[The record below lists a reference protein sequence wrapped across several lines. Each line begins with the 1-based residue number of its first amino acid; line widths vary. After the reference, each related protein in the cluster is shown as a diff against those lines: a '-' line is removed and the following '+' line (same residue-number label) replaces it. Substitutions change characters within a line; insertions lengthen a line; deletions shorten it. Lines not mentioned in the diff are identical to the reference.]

1 MTAASDDQTDNR
13 TTQMKTPQPI
23 LPNSSNNDPTIF
35 ESERL
40 QDPLNDR
47 VVKSVPRP
55 PTVALSIDRVFP
67 LLNSNKSPFN
77 RLEDRH
83 EVPNLALIKD
93 YMMQMG
99 TVSKALMLELINK
112 AKRVLD
118 LEPNLL
124 RVTGQTYIFGDIH
137 G

>member
-23 LPNSSNNDPTIF
+23 LSNVCNNDPTIL

>member
-23 LPNSSNNDPTIF
+23 LSNSCNNDPTIF

-40 QDPLNDR
+40 LDPLNDR

-67 LLNSNKSPFN
+67 LLNSSKSPFIKSD
-77 RLEDRH
+77 DRH
-83 EVPNLALIKD
+83 EKPNLALIKD
-93 YMMQMG
+93 YLMQMG
-99 TVSKALMLELINK
+99 TVSKELMLELINK

>member
-1 MTAASDDQTDNR
+1 MASSLYNITPLGGARDLASAASGDQTDNR
-13 TTQMKTPQPI
+13 TTQMKTPQPTF
-23 LPNSSNNDPTIF
+23 PNNNNDPTIF

-67 LLNSNKSPFN
+67 QLNSNKKPFSGS
-77 RLEDRH
+77 EDRH

-93 YMMQMG
+93 Y
-99 TVSKALMLELINK
+99 LM
-112 AKRVLD
+112 
-118 LEPNLL
+118 
-124 RVTGQTYIFGDIH
+124 
-137 G
+137 

>member
-1 MTAASDDQTDNR
+1 
-13 TTQMKTPQPI
+13 MKTPQPM
-23 LPNSSNNDPTIF
+23 LSNSNNNDPTIF

-47 VVKSVPRP
+47 VVTSVPRP

-77 RLEDRH
+77 RSEDRH

-112 AKRVLD
+112 AKRVLN